1 MKEGVPLTLEP
12 QLVGVPG
19 GKFLMGMSAE
29 ELDKLAE
36 LLGDEGLGA
45 DREWLLAQTPQ
56 HELRL
61 PAFEIGRYPVT
72 NAEYAAFV
80 ESPEGKTSPPRH
92 WETRPES
99 HRREGEV
106 PPELSSHPVVNVTW
120 QDAMAY
126 CDWLSQQTGK
136 KYRLPTEAEWEKAA
150 SWDAQ
155 TGTKWCYPWGDEWDA
170 TQCNNKEDG
179 PGHTTPVGQYSPA
192 GGDSAYG
199 VSDVAGNVWEWTLSK
214 WGRDRD
220 KPTFGYPY
228 DHSDGR
234 EALEG
239 AEFRVLRGGCFYDGA
254 GWCSTSARYPNEP
267 LLATDYIGF
276 RVVRVVR
283 GEASDV
289 VS

>member
-1 MKEGVPLTLEP
+1 
-12 QLVGVPG
+12 
-19 GKFLMGMSAE
+19 
-29 ELDKLAE
+29 
-36 LLGDEGLGA
+36 
-45 DREWLLAQTPQ
+45 
-56 HELRL
+56 
-61 PAFEIGRYPVT
+61 
-72 NAEYAAFV
+72 
-80 ESPEGKTSPPRH
+80 
-92 WETRPES
+92 
-99 HRREGEV
+99 
-106 PPELSSHPVVNVTW
+106 
-120 QDAMAY
+120 MAY

-150 SWDAQ
+150 SWDAR
-155 TGTKWCYPWGDEWDA
+155 TGTKRCYPWGDEWDA

-267 LLATDYIGF
+267 LLAADYIGF
-276 RVVRVVR
+276 RVARVLALSPVE
-283 GEASDV
+283 GVEEEVTDGAS
-289 VS
+289 